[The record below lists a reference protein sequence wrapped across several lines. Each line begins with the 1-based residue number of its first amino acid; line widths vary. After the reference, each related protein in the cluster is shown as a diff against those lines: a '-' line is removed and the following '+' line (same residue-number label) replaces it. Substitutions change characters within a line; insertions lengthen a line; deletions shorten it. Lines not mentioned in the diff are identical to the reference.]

1 MIIMDAGKMKHIH
14 RQIESAEKNAGIG
27 EYYLAVNLSINAAE
41 KALKLACREV
51 HATTPNGEKLT
62 SLGNALHAPDSIATI
77 LRKLSIDSTV
87 LHLGES
93 SDASSTAID
102 AYELY
107 DREMAEEKIE
117 NARKVVEWCE
127 KKIEESQDKET
138 PGSKRAELSLDI
150 ITHDTLNPAGIL
162 RIMSDMLLEEEK
174 DEKIRD
180 LALKIKTNT
189 EKLIEIIKN
198 AKLFSELATKEGLSL
213 GDVDLVSVVESTIKN
228 LKPLADEKSLT
239 INFKSNAKKADVQAN
254 AIIEDVFSNILS
266 NAIKFSPRNEKIE
279 VALSETG
286 GKEDAWKISIADK
299 GPGIPDEH
307 KEEIFT
313 RFTRVKKAS
322 VKGSGLGLAIA
333 KRIIEL
339 HHGKI
344 WIEDNA
350 GGGSV
355 FHVAVPKRQPQQLS
369 RNR

>member
-1 MIIMDAGKMKHIH
+1 MIIMDAGKMKLIH

-27 EYYLAVNLSINAAE
+27 EYYVAVSLSINASE

-51 HATTPNGEKLT
+51 HATMPNGEKLT

-77 LRKLSIDSTV
+77 LRKLSIDRTV
-87 LHLGES
+87 LHLGENNS
-93 SDASSTAID
+93 ASSTGIGD
-102 AYELY
+102 PYELY

-127 KKIEESQDKET
+127 KKIEESQHKET

-228 LKPLADEKSLT
+228 LKPLADEKNLI
-239 INFKSNAKKADVQAN
+239 INFKSNTKKADVQAN
-254 AIIEDVFSNILS
+254 AIIEDVFSNMLS
-266 NAIKFSPRNEKIE
+266 NAIKFSPKNEKIE
-279 VALSETG
+279 VALNETG
-286 GKEDAWKISIADK
+286 GEEDAWKISIADK

-307 KEEIFT
+307 KEAVFA
-313 RFTRVKKAS
+313 RFTRIKKSS

-333 KRIIEL
+333 KRIVEL
-339 HHGKI
+339 HNGKI
-344 WIEDNA
+344 WIEDNP

-355 FHVAVPKRQPQQLS
+355 FHVAVPKRQP
-369 RNR
+369 